1 MKNLIRELR
10 EKARFNCIAY
20 DPWNAWETATELEH
34 DGFEMLPVRP
44 YYSQQSAPTKS
55 IEKDILEGAVDID
68 LNPITAWMYRNVV
81 LDMDSQENVKIN
93 KDKSADKI
101 DGVAAQ
107 IMSKFAFFTVGN
119 VQSSYLFE
127 DDLIVF

>member
-1 MKNLIRELR
+1 
-10 EKARFNCIAY
+10 
-20 DPWNAWETATELEH
+20 
-34 DGFEMLPVRP
+34 
-44 YYSQQSAPTKS
+44 
-55 IEKDILEGAVDID
+55 
-68 LNPITAWMYRNVV
+68 MYRNVV

-107 IMSKFAFFTVGN
+107 IMSKFAFLTVGN